1 MEIGV
6 ILQLVG
12 SIGFPGAILIL
23 LIFLANKHLPGF
35 IDNLYGIK
43 TQLELLTKSV
53 EVLISETKGRQR

>member
-23 LIFLANKHLPGF
+23 LIFLANKHLPGM
-35 IDNLYGIK
+35 ISNLYGIK
-43 TQLELLTKSV
+43 AQLELLTKSV
-53 EVLISETKGRQR
+53 EVLASKSNNRHD

>member
-35 IDNLYGIK
+35 VENFYGIK

-53 EVLISETKGRQR
+53 EHLISGIDDRHK

>member
-12 SIGFPGAILIL
+12 SVGFPGSVLIL
-23 LIFLANKHLPGF
+23 LILLCNKHLPGF
-35 IDNLYGIK
+35 IENFYGIK

-53 EVLISETKGRQR
+53 EHLISVIDDRHK

>member
-35 IDNLYGIK
+35 IDSLFGIK

-53 EVLISETKGRQR
+53 EILVSKSNNQLK